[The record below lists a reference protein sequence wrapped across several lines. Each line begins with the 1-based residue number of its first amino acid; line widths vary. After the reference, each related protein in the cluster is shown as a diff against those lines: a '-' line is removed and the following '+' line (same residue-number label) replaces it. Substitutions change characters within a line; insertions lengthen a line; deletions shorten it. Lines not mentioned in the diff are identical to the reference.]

1 MMPKVTKQIDGYVIE
16 SGIPISIDPRK
27 SKDKWLR
34 LTNAMKIGDST
45 ILKTS
50 GEVASFRQACKKSG
64 FNCKSRAIRDENG
77 KVLPDTRVWKVS
89 N

>member
-1 MMPKVTKQIDGYVIE
+1 
-16 SGIPISIDPRK
+16 
-27 SKDKWLR
+27 
-34 LTNAMKIGDST
+34 MKIGDST

-64 FNCKSRAIRDENG
+64 FNCKSRAIRDEDG

-89 N
+89 NWK

>member
-1 MMPKVTKQIDGYVIE
+1 MPKVTKQIDGYVIE

-34 LTNAMKIGDST
+34 LTSAMKIGDST

-50 GEVASFRQACKKSG
+50 GEVVSFRMSCKRLG
-64 FNCKSRAIRDENG
+64 FNCKSRAIRNKEG
-77 KVLPDTRVWKVS
+77 KATSNVRVWKVKK
-89 N
+89 